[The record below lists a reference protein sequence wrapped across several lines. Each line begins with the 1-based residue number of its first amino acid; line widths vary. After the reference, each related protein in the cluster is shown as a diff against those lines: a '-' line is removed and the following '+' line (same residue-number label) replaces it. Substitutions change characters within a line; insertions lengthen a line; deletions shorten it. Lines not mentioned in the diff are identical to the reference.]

1 MPAVAMSPA
10 AGAHG
15 ELCGLMTA
23 RAALE
28 DRGVARKK
36 VLVPDSA
43 HGTNPATAAI
53 CGYVVEAIPLNNR
66 GRVDLSALK
75 AALND
80 DVAAFMLTNPN
91 TCGLFE
97 DEILEQSQAI
107 FAATREVFF
116 IVMVLILTPLSDGSG
131 PAI

>member
-1 MPAVAMSPA
+1 MVS
-10 AGAHG
+10 
-15 ELCGLMTA
+15 CVDLMTS

-28 DRGVARKK
+28 ARGDARKR

-53 CGYVVEAIPLNNR
+53 CGYEVEAIPLTSR

-75 AALND
+75 AALNE

-97 DEILEQSQAI
+97 DEILEQAQA
-107 FAATREVFF
+107 V
-116 IVMVLILTPLSDGSG
+116 S
-131 PAI
+131 